1 MKKIFLFIVACML
14 SFTVANAQYGPTKFT
29 DNVTVEIRGGVSTS
43 MTDFYKGVS
52 PVVGVGV
59 EKYVT
64 PWLGFAIDANSLI
77 GNPWGEHNP
86 HTAFD
91 VVNINMLSKVNVL
104 NLVNYNGTRK
114 FFEPVLFAGIGWG
127 HRTCSEFASTLDNG
141 KNYMVSKAGVEL
153 NFHLDNERAWALR
166 LSPAAVWGPVN
177 NGQLNAKT
185 GGFEVT
191 VGVAY
196 HFKNKEGNRAY
207 TKVTPRSQEEIDHLN
222 SMLSAANHRY
232 KALAKENKNLRNVAA
247 KLSRDLESEKGK
259 VRVDTV
265 YVNLDTHEYFKVGS
279 ADVVSKAA
287 IRTLANSL
295 DKTKHYVVVGYA
307 SEEGPK
313 AYNDELSRRRAETVY
328 NLLVGFG
335 FPAENLEFKGEGPT
349 AQFSTDDREAN
360 RVVVVEQK

>member
-1 MKKIFLFIVACML
+1 MKKIFMFLVACML
-14 SFTVANAQYGPTKFT
+14 SFSVANAQYGPTRFT
-29 DNVTVEIRGGVSTS
+29 DNITVEVRGGVSTS
-43 MTDFYKGVS
+43 MTEFYKGVS

-77 GNPWGEHNP
+77 ANPWGSNNP

-91 VVNINMLSKVNVL
+91 VVNVNLLSKVNVL
-104 NLVNYNGTRK
+104 NLVNYNGERK

-127 HRTCSEFASTLDNG
+127 HVTCSDATNR
-141 KNYMVSKAGVEL
+141 NYMVSKAGVEL
-153 NFHLDNERAWALR
+153 NFHLDKERAWALR
-166 LSPAAVWGPVN
+166 LSPAAVWGPVEGGKLDARN
-177 NGQLNAKT
+177 

-196 HFKNKEGNRAY
+196 HFKNKDGNRAY
-207 TKVTPRSQEEIDHLN
+207 TKVTPRSQAEIDALTDILREAN
-222 SMLSAANHRY
+222 NDRKRLSNENH
-232 KALAKENKNLRNVAA
+232 KLRAYAA
-247 KLSRDLESEKGK
+247 KMAGIANSKPK
-259 VRVDTV
+259 VIVDTV

-279 ADVVSKAA
+279 AEVISQAS

-295 DKTKHYVVVGYA
+295 DRSKHYVVVGYA

-313 AYNDELSRRRAETVY
+313 AFNDELSRRRAETVY
-328 NLLVGFG
+328 NLLVKFG
-335 FPAENLEFKGEGPT
+335 FPETNLEFKGEGPT
-349 AQFSTDDREAN
+349 TQFSTEDRDAN